1 MVCEQCQE
9 LISDYIDGT
18 LELGEQT
25 KMEHHLAD
33 CEGCRA
39 VRDDLLQVVHFSKQ
53 LPLHTP
59 SGAVWARIE
68 SDLAGERPRSSWARA
83 RASWA
88 RVQNRYLRLSIP
100 QLAASAAALAILV
113 SLGVLF
119 ARQNLVQQDNEG
131 FAHQFAA
138 AQTDAAP
145 LTRNLLSNPQD
156 AEAIT
161 EMEQRID
168 QLAQS
173 LEQRKV
179 AWTPELRQA
188 FDRNMIHVDQ
198 TLIECRHQLSNNPS
212 DRTSQDLMLNAYRE
226 KVRLLEGFEKY

>member
-59 SGAVWARIE
+59 SSAVWARIE
-68 SDLAGERPRSSWARA
+68 TDLAAERPRSSWSRA
-83 RASWA
+83 QAAWA

-100 QLAASAAALAILV
+100 QLAASAAALAILM
-113 SLGVLF
+113 SLGFLF
-119 ARQNLVQQDNEG
+119 VRQNNEG

-138 AQTDAAP
+138 SPAADAAP
-145 LTRNLLSNPQD
+145 LTRNLLSNPQE

-161 EMEQRID
+161 QMEQRID
-168 QLAQS
+168 QLAQTV
-173 LEQRKV
+173 EQRKV

-198 TLIECRHQLSNNPS
+198 TLIECRHQLSNNPA

-226 KVRLLEGFEKY
+226 KVRFLEGFEKY

>member
-1 MVCEQCQE
+1 MMVCEQCQE

-18 LELGEQT
+18 LELGEQS

-33 CEGCRA
+33 CEDCRA
-39 VRDDLLQVVHFSKQ
+39 MRDDLLQVVHFSKQ

-59 SGAVWARIE
+59 SSAVWARIE
-68 SDLAGERPRSSWARA
+68 TDLEAQRPRSSFSRA
-83 RASWA
+83 AAWWA

-100 QLAASAAALAILV
+100 QLAAASIALAIVV
-113 SLGVLF
+113 SIGVMF
-119 ARQNLVQQDNEG
+119 TRQNTAG
-131 FAHQFAA
+131 FTNQFAA
-138 AQTDAAP
+138 AQPDAAP
-145 LTRNLLSNPQD
+145 ITRNLLSNPQE

-161 EMEQRID
+161 QMEHRID
-168 QLAQS
+168 QLAHTV
-173 LEQRKV
+173 EQRKV

-198 TLIECRHQLSNNPS
+198 TLIECRHQLSNYPA
-212 DRTSQDLMLNAYRE
+212 DKISQDLMLNAYRE

>member
-1 MVCEQCQE
+1 MMVCQQCQE

-39 VRDDLLQVVHFSKQ
+39 MRDDLLQVVHFSKQ

-59 SGAVWARIE
+59 SSAIWARIE
-68 SDLAGERPRSSWARA
+68 TDLEAQRPRSSWSRA
-83 RASWA
+83 AAWWT

-100 QLAASAAALAILV
+100 QLAAASVALAIVV
-113 SLGVLF
+113 SIGVMF
-119 ARQNLVQQDNEG
+119 ARQNTTDFTN
-131 FAHQFAA
+131 QFAA
-138 AQTDAAP
+138 SQPEVPP

-156 AEAIT
+156 AEAISQI
-161 EMEQRID
+161 EQRID
-168 QLAQS
+168 QLAQTV
-173 LEQRKV
+173 EQRKV
-179 AWTPELRQA
+179 AWTPELRQT

-198 TLIECRHQLSNNPS
+198 TLIECRHQLSNHPA
-212 DRTSQDLMLNAYRE
+212 DKISQDLMLNAYRE

>member
-25 KMEHHLAD
+25 KMERHLAD

-59 SGAVWARIE
+59 SSAVWSRIE
-68 SDLAGERPRSSWARA
+68 TDLANERPRSSWSRAQALWARA
-83 RASWA
+83 
-88 RVQNRYLRLSIP
+88 QNRYLRLSIP
-100 QLAASAAALAILV
+100 QLAASAVALAILV
-113 SLGVLF
+113 SIGVLL
-119 ARQNLVQQDNEG
+119 ARQSNEG

-138 AQTDAAP
+138 SQTDAAP

-156 AEAIT
+156 AEAINQ
-161 EMEQRID
+161 MEQRID
-168 QLAQS
+168 QLAQTV
-173 LEQRKV
+173 EQRKV
-179 AWTPELRQA
+179 AWTPELRQTY
-188 FDRNMIHVDQ
+188 DRNMIHVDQ
-198 TLIECRHQLSNNPS
+198 TLIECRHQLSSNPA
-212 DRTSQDLMLNAYRE
+212 DRISQDLMLNAYRE

>member
-33 CEGCRA
+33 CEDCRA

-53 LPLHTP
+53 LPMHTP
-59 SGAVWARIE
+59 SSAVWARIE
-68 SDLAGERPRSSWARA
+68 SDIASEQPRSSWGRA
-83 RASWA
+83 RAAWA

-100 QLAASAAALAILV
+100 QLAAAAAALAIVV
-113 SLGVLF
+113 SIGVMV
-119 ARQNLVQQDNEG
+119 ARQNTAD
-131 FAHQFAA
+131 FASQFAA
-138 AQTDAAP
+138 SQPEQAAP
-145 LTRNLLSNPQD
+145 VSRNLLSNPQD

-161 EMEQRID
+161 QMEHRID
-168 QLAQS
+168 QLAET

-179 AWTPELRQA
+179 AWTPELRRA

-198 TLIECRHQLSNNPS
+198 TLIECRHQLSNNPA
-212 DRTSQDLMLNAYRE
+212 DKTSQDLMLNAYRE

>member
-25 KMEHHLAD
+25 KMEHHLTD

-59 SGAVWARIE
+59 SSALWARIE
-68 SDLAGERPRSSWARA
+68 TDLAAERPRSSWSRA
-83 RASWA
+83 AAWWA
-88 RVQNRYLRLSIP
+88 GVQNRYLRLSIP
-100 QLAASAAALAILV
+100 QLAAGAAALAIVV
-113 SLGVLF
+113 SISF
-119 ARQNLVQQDNEG
+119 MFTRQNDADFTTN
-131 FAHQFAA
+131 QFMAS
-138 AQTDAAP
+138 QPEAAP
-145 LTRNLLSNPQD
+145 LGRNLLSNPQD
-156 AEAIT
+156 AEAISQI
-161 EMEQRID
+161 EQRID
-168 QLAQS
+168 QLAQTV
-173 LEQRKV
+173 EQRKV

-198 TLIECRHQLSNNPS
+198 TLIECRHQLSNNPA
-212 DRTSQDLMLNAYRE
+212 DKISQDLMLNAYRE

>member
-18 LELGEQT
+18 LELGELA

-33 CEGCRA
+33 CESCRV

-59 SGAVWARIE
+59 SSALWARIE
-68 SDLAGERPRSSWARA
+68 TDLAAERPRDSWSRVKAL
-83 RASWA
+83 WA
-88 RVQNRYLRLSIP
+88 RVENRYLSLSVP
-100 QLAASAAALAILV
+100 QLVASAAAIAIVV
-113 SLGVLF
+113 SIGVILT
-119 ARQNLVQQDNEG
+119 RQNGQALTN
-131 FAHQFAA
+131 QFMASQVESA
-138 AQTDAAP
+138 TVS
-145 LTRNLLSNPQD
+145 RNLLSNSQD
-156 AEAIT
+156 AEAMNQI
-161 EMEQRID
+161 EQRID

-173 LEQRKV
+173 VEQRKV
-179 AWTPELRQA
+179 SWTPELRQT

-198 TLIECRHQLSNNPS
+198 TLIECKHQLNNNPA
-212 DRTSQDLMLNAYRE
+212 DKTSQDLMLNAYRE